1 MQQTPVMT
9 SNVWFE
15 DMESFNIEDFF
26 TKDFRRGRDRS
37 YPNCNKYEVVPKGQ
51 SSGYTQAQQ
60 GQHAYGHQ
68 SAMAYKPEAPANQ
81 GTVRVNRITT
91 GLNFR
96 WTWTHGHG
104 TRTNP

>member
-81 GTVRVNRITT
+81 AYGQSEPDY
-91 GLNFR
+91 
-96 WTWTHGHG
+96 HGIELQMDVDPWAWH
-104 TRTNP
+104 PHQS